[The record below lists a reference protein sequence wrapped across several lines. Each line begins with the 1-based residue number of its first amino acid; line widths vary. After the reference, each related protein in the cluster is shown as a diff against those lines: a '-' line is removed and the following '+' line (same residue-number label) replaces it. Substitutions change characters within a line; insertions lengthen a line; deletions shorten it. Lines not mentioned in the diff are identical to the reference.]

1 MLFLALERARWFLFV
16 PPCMHR
22 IHHPVIIREPNTSYG
37 TIFSLWARVLG
48 TLRTDADQVRIL
60 NGMGAYR
67 DPARLRVAHLLALRF
82 TRQVW

>member
-16 PPCMHR
+16 PPS
-22 IHHPVIIREPNTSYG
+22 IHHSVIIRERNTSYG

-48 TLRTDADQVRIL
+48 TLRTDADQVRIR
-60 NGMGAYR
+60 NGMGDNR
-67 DPARLRVAHLLALRF
+67 DPARLRVAHLLALPF